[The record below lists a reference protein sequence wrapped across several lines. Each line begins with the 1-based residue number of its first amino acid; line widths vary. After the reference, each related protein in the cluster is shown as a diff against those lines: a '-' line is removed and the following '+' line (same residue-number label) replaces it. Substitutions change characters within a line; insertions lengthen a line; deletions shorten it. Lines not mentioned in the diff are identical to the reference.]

1 MSAAIF
7 LIVAL
12 LRWTLTRQ
20 SDKPFE
26 NPSNPQRSMK
36 TNWVPTGLS
45 ALLLSSA
52 ACQITSL
59 AQHDRPGGYATAS
72 VTNNEVVAAANF
84 AINAQQS
91 TLQAEKKPEP
101 PKLELIEILQAEQQ
115 VVAGANYRLKLKVKL
130 NGKNTTADAIVWWQ
144 AWRKPDP
151 YQLTSWTWQES
162 AGQTK

>member
-1 MSAAIF
+1 MRAAIF

-12 LRWTLTRQ
+12 FRWTLTRQ

-26 NPSNPQRSMK
+26 NPSDPQRSMK
-36 TNWVPTGLS
+36 TNWVPTGLA

-59 AQHDRPGGYATAS
+59 AQHDRPGGYAKAS
-72 VTNNEVVAAANF
+72 VTNNEVVAAANY
-84 AINAQQS
+84 AIKARQS
-91 TLQAEKKPEP
+91 TMQAEKKPEP
-101 PKLELIEILQAEQQ
+101 PKLELIKILQAEQQ

-130 NGKNTTADAIVWWQ
+130 NGKTTTAEAIVWWQ